1 MDKVDCFLSIFFQHE
16 FTNHESGVVKDQR
29 TKSIGKLA
37 DVIRNLAMK
46 NDSLLDLVC
55 FKHYFDDKLQQGS
68 Q

>member
-1 MDKVDCFLSIFFQHE
+1 MKSL
-16 FTNHESGVVKDQR
+16 SGVVKDQR

-55 FKHYFDDKLQQGS
+55 FEHYFDDKLQKYKISHLRLKFTFAQIM
-68 Q
+68 